1 MNSIYT
7 VVVGNIGTAHSGTN
21 RKQAES
27 HFCEYRDQ
35 SRRNYGRAAGESV
48 VLLRN
53 GDPIWQFV
61 GKIDKEVIAECF

>member
-1 MNSIYT
+1 MKSIYT
-7 VVVGNIGTAHSGTN
+7 VVVANIGIVYSGTN

-48 VLLRN
+48 TLLRN
-53 GDPIWQFV
+53 GDPIWEFV
-61 GKIDKEVIAECF
+61 GKIDKEVIAGCF